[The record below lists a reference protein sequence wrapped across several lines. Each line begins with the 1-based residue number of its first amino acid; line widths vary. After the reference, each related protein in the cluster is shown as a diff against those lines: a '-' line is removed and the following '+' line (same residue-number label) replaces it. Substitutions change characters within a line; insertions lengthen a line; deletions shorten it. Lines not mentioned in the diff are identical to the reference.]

1 MIFRRRLFKHT
12 FDRWIWNIRPE
23 ERKYM
28 IAYIQKEQLL
38 IGLNKKEV
46 ILKLGDEFNDPNTD
60 LWSYYVGLKPI
71 MGNKIY
77 FYIYFDKEGLV
88 YQTLKK

>member
-1 MIFRRRLFKHT
+1 
-12 FDRWIWNIRPE
+12 
-23 ERKYM
+23 M

-60 LWSYYVGLKPI
+60 LLPI
-71 MGNKIY
+71 IGFNP
-77 FYIYFDKEGLV
+77 
-88 YQTLKK
+88 T